1 MLQRV
6 MTFLMVFGL
15 SVGLLP
21 SSAYSGDGDAIRRGL
36 QERLRPSR
44 MEVGNPALEGYVF
57 KPGAVVVLQ
66 SESAPAKKLRVIQA
80 NTKSPRFHVPDYA
93 EVTVGRDGSLTAG
106 SGDFT
111 LSKGTRLVV
120 LDLKVEKDRVHV
132 FTHTLATVPLPGG
145 KTAYGCTEFVFPL
158 DAAVRDRGDV
168 ATVTAQIDRV
178 LSLATNG

>member
-1 MLQRV
+1 MLKRV
-6 MTFLMVFGL
+6 RSFLMVFSLGVWL
-15 SVGLLP
+15 FPGF
-21 SSAYSGDGDAIRRGL
+21 AYSGDGDAILRGL
-36 QERLRPSR
+36 QERLRPSH
-44 MEVGNPALEGYVF
+44 MEVANPALEGYVF

-66 SESAPAKKLRVIQA
+66 AESAPAKKLRVIQA

-106 SGDFT
+106 SGDFP
-111 LSKGTRLVV
+111 LVKGTRLVV
-120 LDLKVEKDRVHV
+120 LDLKVEQDRVRV
-132 FTHTLATVPLPGG
+132 FTHTLAAVPLPGG

>member
-1 MLQRV
+1 MQFAV
-6 MTFLMVFGL
+6 AYK
-15 SVGLLP
+15 SVCDRLAWRWGT
-21 SSAYSGDGDAIRRGL
+21 RR
-36 QERLRPSR
+36 SK
-44 MEVGNPALEGYVF
+44 GYVF

-66 SESAPAKKLRVIQA
+66 AESAPAKKLRVIQA

>member
-21 SSAYSGDGDAIRRGL
+21 RSAYSGDGDAIRRGL

-66 SESAPAKKLRVIQA
+66 AESAPAKKLRVIQA

-93 EVTVGRDGSLTAG
+93 EAPS
-106 SGDFT
+106 
-111 LSKGTRLVV
+111 
-120 LDLKVEKDRVHV
+120 
-132 FTHTLATVPLPGG
+132 
-145 KTAYGCTEFVFPL
+145 
-158 DAAVRDRGDV
+158 V
-168 ATVTAQIDRV
+168 AMDHSRRALETSPSPREPDWWSSI
-178 LSLATNG
+178 

>member
-21 SSAYSGDGDAIRRGL
+21 RSAYSGDGDAIRRGL

-66 SESAPAKKLRVIQA
+66 AESAPAKKLRVIQA

-120 LDLKVEKDRVHV
+120 LDLKAEPDRIRL
-132 FTHTLATVPLPGG
+132 FTHTADPIVVGG
-145 KTAYGCTEFVFPL
+145 KPVYGCTEFVFRFHGTPL
-158 DAAVRDRGDV
+158 TARDV
-168 ATVTAQIDRV
+168 AQVEGVIERWLPFAR
-178 LSLATNG
+178 